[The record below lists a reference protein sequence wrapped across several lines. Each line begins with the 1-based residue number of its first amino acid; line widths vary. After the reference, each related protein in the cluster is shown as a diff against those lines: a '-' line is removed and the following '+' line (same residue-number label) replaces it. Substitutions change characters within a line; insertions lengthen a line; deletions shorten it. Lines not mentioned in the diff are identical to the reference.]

1 MMKLAAASI
10 AVLVASMS
18 LFDLAVVRWVM
29 IVPFIVNVY
38 LMLTVFRHWKH
49 AGYGDIY
56 RSERYKAAFIHLILW
71 VLLSAAYFI
80 FIV

>member
-1 MMKLAAASI
+1 MMKLVAASI
-10 AVLVASMS
+10 AVLIASMGF
-18 LFDLAVVRWVM
+18 FDLPVVRLVM

-38 LMLTVFRHWKH
+38 LMLRVFRLWKH
-49 AGYGDIY
+49 AGYGDLYKSEPY
-56 RSERYKAAFIHLILW
+56 RAAFIHLILW

>member
-10 AVLVASMS
+10 TVLVASMA
-18 LFDLAVVRWVM
+18 LFDLSIVRWVM
-29 IVPFIVNVY
+29 IVPFVVNIY
-38 LMLTVFRHWKH
+38 LMLRVFRLWKH

-56 RSERYKAAFIHLILW
+56 RSEQYKAAFIHLILW

-80 FIV
+80 FVA